1 METVGIIA
9 TIVVAGT
16 VLAAA
21 ATFVVS
27 LPDIARYRRL
37 RGM

>member
-1 METVGIIA
+1 MQTIGIIA
-9 TIVVAGT
+9 TIVVVGT
-16 VLAAA
+16 ALAAA

-37 RGM
+37 KGM